1 MYLEFQISDAITKL
15 KLENKGY
22 VGRPLYLDAQA
33 TTPLV
38 IIHISFIQKSPIT
51 QLVDF

>member
-1 MYLEFQISDAITKL
+1 MKYNIKNEHI
-15 KLENKGY
+15 

-38 IIHISFIQKSPIT
+38 NIFSRMVESDKHLYILI
-51 QLVDF
+51 L